1 MRIVKRDDTVRGIQ
15 KFLSLTYLQI
25 RSVNEQTF
33 ILHRTCRFRQCI
45 IYNLVPTKKYFW
57 QPPSFCMHV
66 WRSFAVSVFV
76 ILL

>member
-45 IYNLVPTKKYFW
+45 IYNLVPTK
-57 QPPSFCMHV
+57 
-66 WRSFAVSVFV
+66 
-76 ILL
+76 